1 MSHRR
6 DKTSRSNDRA
16 LVAWSSLLAF
26 AGAAAFAAWRAVA
39 VDGED
44 AGERLAT
51 FGSNLLWPGVLIFFG
66 LAAMVW
72 MGWKINL
79 D

>member
-6 DKTSRSNDRA
+6 DKTSSSNDRA
-16 LVAWSSLLAF
+16 LAGWSGLLAL
-26 AGAAAFAAWRAVA
+26 AGTAAFAAWRAA
-39 VDGED
+39 AAD
-44 AGERLAT
+44 AEGTGDRLAA